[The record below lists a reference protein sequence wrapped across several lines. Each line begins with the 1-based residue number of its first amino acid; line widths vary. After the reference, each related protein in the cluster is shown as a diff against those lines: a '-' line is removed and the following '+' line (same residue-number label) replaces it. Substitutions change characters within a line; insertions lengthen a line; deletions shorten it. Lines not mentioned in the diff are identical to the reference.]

1 MSIDLMHCFKT
12 RFPMMGTFIDLV
24 VYHDRGEDLI
34 KECYLQL
41 QEFTQRFTVNQ
52 AQSELMRVNN
62 HAGIRPV
69 RVKPDLYALIKKSK
83 SISVDPLNPFNVA
96 IGPLVK
102 AWHIGFKDAKF
113 PTDAELAEKLQ
124 LVDPS
129 KIILDDDYQSVYLSQ
144 VGMQIDL
151 GAIAKGY
158 FADRIKDFL
167 TANGVEH
174 GFINLGGNV
183 LTIGYSP
190 ENISQTWNVGIQN
203 PLATSRGDICR
214 VVPLRDYSMVTSGI
228 NERYFEYNG
237 QRYHHLLDG
246 QKGRP
251 ISSNIASVTIIS
263 KLSVDGEIWSTAG
276 FLPSIDDAL
285 FYLNHQVDIEAV
297 LISNQGKV
305 FITNGLTDNG
315 RVVKYK

>member
-62 HAGIRPV
+62 
-69 RVKPDLYALIKKSK
+69 
-83 SISVDPLNPFNVA
+83 
-96 IGPLVK
+96 
-102 AWHIGFKDAKF
+102 
-113 PTDAELAEKLQ
+113 
-124 LVDPS
+124 

>member
-1 MSIDLMHCFKT
+1 MASYKT

-24 VYHDRGEDLI
+24 VHHERGEALI

-62 HAGIRPV
+62 HAGIRAV

-83 SISVDPLNPFNVA
+83 AISVDPQNPFNVA

-102 AWHIGFKDAKF
+102 IWHIGFKDAKF

-129 KIILDDDYQSVYLSQ
+129 NIILDDDYQSVYLSQ
-144 VGMQIDL
+144 TGMQIDL

-190 ENISQTWNVGIQN
+190 ENTSQTWNVGIQN
-203 PLATSRGDICR
+203 PLAASRGDICR

-228 NERYFEYNG
+228 NERYFEYHG

-246 QKGRP
+246 QTGKP
-251 ISSNIASVTIIS
+251 ISTNIASVTIIS

-276 FLPSIDDAL
+276 FLSSIDESL
-285 FYLNHQVDIEAV
+285 SYLNRQAGIEAV
-297 LISNQGKV
+297 LISNQGDV
-305 FITNGLTDNG
+305 VITDGLTDNG
-315 RVVKYK
+315 TVIQQS

>member
-1 MSIDLMHCFKT
+1 MASYKT

-24 VYHDRGEDLI
+24 VHHERGEALI

-62 HAGIRPV
+62 HAGIRAV

-83 SISVDPLNPFNVA
+83 AISIDPQNPFNVA

-102 AWHIGFKDAKF
+102 TWHIGFKDVKL

-129 KIILDDDYQSVYLSQ
+129 NIILDDDYQSVYLSQ
-144 VGMQIDL
+144 TGMQIDL

-183 LTIGYSP
+183 MTIGYSP
-190 ENISQTWNVGIQN
+190 ENASQTWNVGIQN
-203 PLATSRGDICR
+203 PLAASRGDICR

-246 QKGRP
+246 QTGKP
-251 ISSNIASVTIIS
+251 ISTNIASVTIIS

-276 FLPSIDDAL
+276 FLSSIDEAL
-285 FYLNHQVDIEAV
+285 SYLNRQAGIEAV
-297 LISNQGKV
+297 LISNQGDV
-305 FITNGLTDNG
+305 VITDGLTDSG
-315 RVVKYK
+315 TVIQMR